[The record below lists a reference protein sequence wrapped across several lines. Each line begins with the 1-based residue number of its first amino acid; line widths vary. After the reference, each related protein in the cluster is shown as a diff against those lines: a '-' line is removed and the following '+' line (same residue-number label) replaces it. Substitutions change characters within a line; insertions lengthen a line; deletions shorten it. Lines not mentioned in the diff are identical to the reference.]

1 MRPTGSRRTIQRT
14 GNRECI
20 FEYITRKSRYLS
32 AVCSIQPTGGEV
44 RDTQSVILNCIVI
57 RRVAAAHSIVCVN
70 RTCSRCIIDGV
81 RIPDAVDLRRYLGN
95 RNRPVR
101 HRGGGR
107 GIRREMILKV
117 AAQIR
122 TGQR

>member
-1 MRPTGSRRTIQRT
+1 MILRT

-32 AVCSIQPTGGEV
+32 AVCSIQPTGEEV

-57 RRVAAAHSIVCVN
+57 RRVSTANSIVCIN
-70 RTCSRCIIDGV
+70 RASRCIINCV
-81 RIPDAVDLRRYLGN
+81 RILDAVDRRRHLGN
-95 RNRPVR
+95 RNRPACRR
-101 HRGGGR
+101 HSSSI
-107 GIRREMILKV
+107 IRCEMILKV
-117 AAQIR
+117 AAQTR

>member
-1 MRPTGSRRTIQRT
+1 MILRTD
-14 GNRECI
+14 NRECI

-32 AVCSIQPTGGEV
+32 AVCGTQPTGEEV
-44 RDTQSVILNCIVI
+44 RDTQRVILNCIVI
-57 RRVAAAHSIVCVN
+57 RRVAAANSIVCVN
-70 RTCSRCIIDGV
+70 RASRCIIDGV